1 MATPSVSS
9 LSNSGSARSCPQ
21 CGRPVPPGAALGLC
35 PACLLAAGLPT
46 QPHDP
51 APPPLAPAD
60 IAAEFPQLDILALL
74 GRGGMGAVYKA
85 RQRDLDRIVALK
97 ILRPGLDADPTFAD
111 RFRHEARALA
121 QLNHPGIVTLYET
134 GRTSGGLYF
143 ILMEFVDGLTLR
155 QLLDTR
161 AGPLPAREA
170 LEIVPQICD
179 ALQYAHD
186 RGVVHRDIKP
196 ENILLDRQGRVKVAD
211 FGLARIAGP
220 RGAGVPPAMWH
231 GHPARLAEKVARAS
245 SPCSAGVPP
254 ASFSPDSGLPTRPG
268 KIMGT
273 PAYMAP
279 EQTAASGEVDH
290 RADIYALGVVLYQML
305 TGELPPSARPLTPPS
320 KKVHID
326 VRLDEIVLRALQ
338 QNPARR
344 YAQASELKTQVET
357 VTRTSSASTQAP
369 ASSEHTP
376 PPFPALPRHPFVLP
390 FLVSLAAMILYLGVL
405 VWAADVLPPRVASH
419 FNYAGRAD
427 AWMPRSTLLLVM
439 EFSGLGVA
447 FITGVL
453 FLAIHHVSLRF
464 INLPFITPS
473 NRRYWMSPER
483 LPATL
488 AFAQVRGLWF
498 IPGLL
503 GFFSLLVI
511 LVVHANRL
519 SPPRLPLAWL
529 AATIL
534 FLLGVMF
541 VSFTLPFI
549 THKARGLPLSKPHRP
564 FPPVLAFVLIMTGL
578 LLPSLA
584 LLPLTR
590 EKPARSKS
598 PPPSASSNARTSV
611 PASAPTSTDPGRLRF
626 LREAS
631 PVTFAGISAELRQAA
646 SGLVPDSAIQVSDE
660 QFQITSDT
668 VRLTLVRTTRPVN
681 ETSALP
687 QVTRDEHSFTFINSG
702 FDSAAG
708 EGVRVELVCTASP
721 PASDP
726 LLEALMQT
734 SLAWLHAGQE
744 TLVDRRG
751 ESLRVNTEVF
761 LDGNALDSVEIRP
774 SPSPEHGKHQI
785 LFRLTTEGV
794 FRLDQLFQSTRKRR
808 IAIVLDQRVL
818 GSPTVMAESAPSA
831 VSLIADLSDE
841 EAALLT
847 GLPRATSSSGRQN
860 PPERQAVSTAVERAR
875 VWLQLIDAGPE
886 HYAQSWRDASAG
898 FRTAVGET
906 EWVSTLKAVRPSLGS
921 VVSRRLISS
930 QETHTLPGA
939 PDGHYVVMR
948 FSTDFS
954 RQKAAIETVTFTEE
968 SDGVWRVTGYYIH

>member
-1 MATPSVSS
+1 MATPSASS

-254 ASFSPDSGLPTRPG
+254 ASPSPDSGLPTRPG

-290 RADIYALGVVLYQML
+290 RADIYALGVVFYQML
-305 TGELPPSARPLTPPS
+305 TGELPPSAQPLTPPS

-344 YAQASELKTQVET
+344 YAQATELKTQVET
-357 VTRTSSASTQAP
+357 VTRTSV
-369 ASSEHTP
+369 TP
-376 PPFPALPRHPFVLP
+376 PSGDSGSGLRQTTPSPRLPRHPLVGPMATILAATLV
-390 FLVSLAAMILYLGVL
+390 FLVALLLANH
-405 VWAADVLPPRVASH
+405 WLPDRVASH
-419 FNYAGRAD
+419 FNGAGRAD
-427 AWMPRSTLLLVM
+427 GWMRRDTFLLTLELA
-439 EFSGLGVA
+439 GLGVSFGIGA
-447 FITGVL
+447 L
-453 FLAIHHVSLRF
+453 FFALNHFPARF
-464 INLPFITPS
+464 INLP
-473 NRRYWMSPER
+473 NRGYWLAPER
-483 LPATL
+483 RVATMTL
-488 AFAQVRGLWF
+488 ILRRGLWLV
-498 IPGLL
+498 PCMLV
-503 GFFSLLVI
+503 FFTALTVLTVF
-511 LVVHANRL
+511 ANRL
-519 SPPRLPLAWL
+519 SPPRLPASWIVGLIIGDL
-529 AATIL
+529 L
-534 FLLGVMF
+534 LLGTALFAF
-541 VSFTLPFI
+541 VTPFVGKNPRPLPD
-549 THKARGLPLSKPHRP
+549 SVSMPHRP
-564 FPPVLAFVLIMTGL
+564 FPQTLTLLLVLTGL
-578 LLPSLA
+578 LLPLFTGLQLA
-584 LLPLTR
+584 R
-590 EKPARSKS
+590 EKPPITIPGADH
-598 PPPSASSNARTSV
+598 PATPST
-611 PASAPTSTDPGRLRF
+611 PTNVAATDPGRLRF

-631 PVTFAGISAELRQAA
+631 PATFAGISSELRQAA

-668 VRLTLVRTTRPVN
+668 VRLTLVRTTRPAD

-687 QVTRDEHSFTFINSG
+687 QVTRGEHSFTFINAG
-702 FDSAAG
+702 FDSVAG

-726 LLEALMQT
+726 LLETLMQT
-734 SLAWLHAGQE
+734 SLAWLHVGQE

-761 LDGNALDSVEIRP
+761 LDGSALDSVEIQP
-774 SPSPEHGKHQI
+774 SPYPEQGKHQI

-794 FRLDQLFQSTRKRR
+794 FRLDQLFQSARKRR

-818 GSPTVMAESAPSA
+818 GSPTVMADSAPSA

-841 EAALLT
+841 EAALLA

-860 PPERQAVSTAVERAR
+860 PPEHQPVSTAVERAR

-886 HYAQSWRDASAG
+886 HYAQSWRDASSG

-906 EWVSTLKAVRPSLGS
+906 EWVFTLKAGRPSLGS

-968 SDGVWRVTGYYIH
+968 SDGVWRATGYYIH